1 MAKKG
6 EELTDQLDNEVKILE
21 SVKSVDYVPEKDI
34 LLILLLLLLQ
44 QIERSGRGLIS
55 IGFGEK
61 YNQTRDRCEMVRF

>member
-34 LLILLLLLLQ
+34 LLILLLLLQ